1 MTKSIK
7 SLLKLAFPII
17 LGQLGQMLIGAG
29 DVLVAGRFSTHAVAA
44 IGVANGLVNPI
55 FLFGLGLMFGVS
67 PFLAYHRGK
76 GDIKGNQVKTVL
88 TYSFLVGIF
97 VSLTTKL
104 LLPLMNQVDLDPEIV
119 QSTKNYI
126 EVVLWSFP
134 FAIMFQ
140 ALKEYL
146 QSKEKVML
154 PNMIALFSVI
164 LNIGLNFFFV
174 FGLANY
180 NGMGEIGL
188 AYASLSIRIIMFLI
202 LFVYMIKSYDF
213 GTLMPQMIS
222 KLFVFNLPVGF
233 LFFIEVLAFCTV
245 AVLSGR
251 LGVTEAATNNIIMT
265 LASISFMIP
274 LSLSSA
280 LSVKIGHHYGEEK
293 IQAVK
298 NDIKSGVIVGLVYIT
313 FAVSCFLL
321 FPQTLLSWM
330 TKDTKVILLGTQ
342 LLVIVA
348 LFQVSD
354 VLQVILTGML
364 RGLGITKVP
373 FLLVFFGY
381 WLIGI
386 PSGIYFTFYTDV
398 GVKGLWWGLAIS
410 LSIVAIALTILTAYR
425 YKKFS

>member
-1 MTKSIK
+1 MIESVK

-29 DVLVAGRFSTHAVAA
+29 DVLVAGQFSTHAVAA

-55 FLFGLGLMFGVS
+55 FLFGLGLMFGIS

-76 GDIKGNQVKTVL
+76 GDLPQSHVLTVL
-88 TYSFLVGIF
+88 TYAFVVGIF
-97 VSLTTKL
+97 VSLLTQF
-104 LLPLMNQVDLDPEIV
+104 LLPLMGQVDLDRQIV
-119 QSTKNYI
+119 KSTREYI

-140 ALKEYL
+140 SLKEYL
-146 QSKEKVML
+146 QSQEKVML
-154 PNMIALFSVI
+154 PNMIALLSVV

-174 FGLANY
+174 FGFLGY
-180 NGMGEIGL
+180 EGMGEIGL
-188 AYASLSIRIIMFLI
+188 AYASLTIRVIMFGILFGYMCITHEFGKLI
-202 LFVYMIKSYDF
+202 LPMI
-213 GTLMPQMIS
+213 T

-280 LSVKIGHHYGEEK
+280 LSVKIGHHYGEKK
-293 IQAVK
+293 ILKVK
-298 NDIKSGVIVGLVYIT
+298 KDIKSGIIVGVIYI
-313 FAVSCFLL
+313 FIAVSCFLV
-321 FPQTLLSWM
+321 FPELLLSWM
-330 TKDTKVILLGTQ
+330 TKDLNVILLGSQ
-342 LLVIVA
+342 LLMIVA
-348 LFQVSD
+348 LFQLSD

-364 RGLGITKVP
+364 RGLGVTKLP
-373 FLLVFFGY
+373 FLLVFLGY

-386 PSGIYFTFYTDV
+386 PSGIYFTFYAGV

-410 LSIVAIALTILTAYR
+410 LSIVAIALSILTRYR
-425 YKKFS
+425 YKRL